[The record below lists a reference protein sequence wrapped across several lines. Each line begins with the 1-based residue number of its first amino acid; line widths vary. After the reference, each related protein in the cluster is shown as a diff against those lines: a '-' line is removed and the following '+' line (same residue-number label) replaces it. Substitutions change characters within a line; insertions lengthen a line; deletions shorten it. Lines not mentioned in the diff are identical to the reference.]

1 MTEYELAECSEC
13 DGKGHEAQ
21 ADLRGLQRYGLI
33 ATNDATTHGADH
45 LEAQG

>member
-21 ADLRGLQRYGLI
+21 QICAGCNG
-33 ATNDATTHGADH
+33 TG
-45 LEAQG
+45 